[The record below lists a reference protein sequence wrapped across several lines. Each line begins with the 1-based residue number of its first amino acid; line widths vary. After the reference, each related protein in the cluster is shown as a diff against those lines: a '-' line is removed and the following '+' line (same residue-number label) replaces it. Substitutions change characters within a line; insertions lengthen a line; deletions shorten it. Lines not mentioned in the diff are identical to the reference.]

1 MAELGVGVEIERKY
15 IIRMPDLEIIGGQK
29 DYTVS
34 EITQTYLTSDPGVTR
49 RVRKRCFAD
58 VTKYYET
65 RKTRIDRMSS
75 IEEEGEISA
84 IEYEGLLSL
93 IKEGTRPILKK
104 RHTFVYKQQIFEID
118 VYPEWQ
124 KSAIMETELPSR
136 EADPEIP
143 EFIEILREVTGDKS
157 YSNASMSR
165 AFPAEII

>member
-1 MAELGVGVEIERKY
+1 
-15 IIRMPDLEIIGGQK
+15 
-29 DYTVS
+29 
-34 EITQTYLTSDPGVTR
+34 
-49 RVRKRCFAD
+49 
-58 VTKYYET
+58 
-65 RKTRIDRMSS
+65 MSS

-104 RHTFVYKQQIFEID
+104 RHTFVYKQQVFEID